1 MAGLWRKRAS
11 VGLLLVAAM
20 AACNQT
26 PTPGLARGEAL
37 FDTCAPCHGTDGAG
51 NQKLAAPNIAG
62 LPQWYV
68 VQQLQ
73 NFQAGHRG
81 GTPFDTTGIRMK
93 SMSWSLDLDG
103 DLESVAEY
111 VASMAHTYPEPV
123 LEGGDAQAGQA
134 SFAVC
139 TACHG
144 ADGKGNEAV
153 HAPPLVGQADWYVL
167 SQLHKFKAGWR
178 GADPVDIWGATMRP
192 NAMMLDDQSMLNVVA
207 YIQTLPK

>member
-1 MAGLWRKRAS
+1 
-11 VGLLLVAAM
+11 VGLLLVASV
-20 AACNQT
+20 AACNET

-37 FDTCAPCHGTDGAG
+37 FDTCVPCHGTQGAG
-51 NQKLAAPNIAG
+51 NQELAAPNIAG
-62 LPQWYV
+62 LPQWYI

-73 NFQAGHRG
+73 NFQAAHRG

-111 VASMAHTYPEPV
+111 VASLPRTNPAPV
-123 LEGGDAQAGQA
+123 VVGGNAAAGQA
-134 SFAVC
+134 NFAVC

-144 ADGKGNEAV
+144 QDGMGNEAV
-153 HAPPLVGQADWYVL
+153 HAPPLVGQADWYLL

-178 GADPVDIWGATMRP
+178 GADPADIWGSTMRP
-192 NAMMLDDQSMLNVVA
+192 NALMLDDQSMLNVVA